1 MLITLVQNEIEQ
13 AIQDYVLARIRIQ
26 EGLDMQIDLAATRG
40 IEGFKATINIEPSG
54 LNQATK
60 TMEGPSMDPPVEV
73 GPQESA
79 KQAPT
84 KPEDPPLVVPYE
96 EEKVATDDAPV
107 KSLFGRRGRTPM
119 EQIGKEEAEALGSAL
134 AIMNASGAGN
144 GRQLFG
150 HLRTQN
156 GAEKAE
162 ASEE

>member
-13 AIQDYVLARIRIQ
+13 AIRDYVLARIRIQ
-26 EGLDMQIDLAATRG
+26 DGLDMQIDLAATRG

-60 TMEGPSMDPPVEV
+60 TMEEPSMDPPIEV

-79 KQAPT
+79 KQEPT

-96 EEKVATDDAPV
+96 EEKVAMDDAPV

-119 EQIGKEEAEALGSAL
+119 EQIQKEEAETPAL
-134 AIMNASGAGN
+134 AMVSGSGN

-150 HLRTQN
+150 HLRT
-156 GAEKAE
+156 AEKVE